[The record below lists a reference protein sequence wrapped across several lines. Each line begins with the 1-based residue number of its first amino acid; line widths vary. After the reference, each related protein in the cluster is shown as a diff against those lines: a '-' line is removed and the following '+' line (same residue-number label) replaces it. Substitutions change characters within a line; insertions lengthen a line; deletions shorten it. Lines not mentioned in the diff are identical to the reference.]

1 MKKLKSND
9 ENCLGQIQILF
20 LLSSLLLSVWRPQLI
35 SSTTVRV
42 NPPPAHHHHQQQPV
56 VIMRPKVNRSHA
68 KQSYFDRHVSTN
80 INVSRQQ
87 FVVTVAMPY
96 NNPQYPQSIHN
107 IFSRTIGHNNRST
120 GSSHSHKCTDAHRNQ
135 GSKTFT
141 DVPVCVSLC
150 VCH

>member
-9 ENCLGQIQILF
+9 ENCLGRIQILF
-20 LLSSLLLSVWRPQLI
+20 LLFFSQFDGRRSSFLRH
-35 SSTTVRV
+35 
-42 NPPPAHHHHQQQPV
+42 PPAHHHQQQPV

-96 NNPQYPQSIHN
+96 NIHN
-107 IFSRTIGHNNRST
+107 IHNPSTIYFRGRSGTTKNRQEAVTRTNAQTPTETKGARHLQM
-120 GSSHSHKCTDAHRNQ
+120 CLY
-135 GSKTFT
+135 
-141 DVPVCVSLC
+141 VCLCVS
-150 VCH
+150 VISMHT